1 MPNLRLR
8 RDPVDEDVIPFPTP
22 GTGWQ
27 PRPITARPHARTDGR
42 HEAEVALER
51 VQQQLSNLSLAFNDG
66 DDDRPSAA

>member
-8 RDPVDEDVIPFPTP
+8 RDPVDEDVIPFPTQ

-27 PRPITARPHARTDGR
+27 PRPLTERSFGR

-51 VQQQLSNLSLAFNDG
+51 VQEQLTKLSLAVEEG
-66 DDDRPSAA
+66 DDDRPTAA

>member
-8 RDPVDEDVIPFPTP
+8 RDEVDEDVIPFPTP

-27 PRPITARPHARTDGR
+27 PRPLTTPRPFGR
-42 HEAEVALER
+42 HEAEQALDR
-51 VQQQLSNLSLAFNDG
+51 VQEQLTKLSLALGSD